1 MAIFFWRV
9 VHGSIN
15 ISMDAIFLSSCIS
28 NNQTNIFRP
37 LGPYQ
42 IAWHLRQHQYNVQ
55 VIDFIFKFTEEQ
67 TLKLIDKHMTPSTK
81 VLGIGFMISLY
92 NPSMWSIIKKFEN
105 ILREVKKRY
114 PWVKIIV
121 GGPSGSYW
129 AKLYRNGSLFDYVFT
144 GHAEN
149 PTLALMEHL
158 CKGGAHPQFEIVDGN
173 KFIRESFSMP
183 PRQKLFDISE
193 CRHTWDESDRI
204 QPNETLPLELGRGCI
219 FKCKFCRYPHIG
231 KNKRDF
237 NRSMDCVKHEILD
250 NYNKWNVTNYY
261 MLDDTFNADQ
271 ERLAAF
277 AEMVETLPFKIRYVT
292 YLRPDLIAA
301 HPESAHLLLN
311 SGLTGAFLGVE
322 SLNPESCALIGKPWS
337 AKNAKDFIPKLI
349 HDTWQDKVGVQL
361 GLICGLPP
369 ETLADC
375 KTTNQ
380 WCIDNDIP
388 AWIWHA
394 LQLERNAHTEYK
406 SDFDLNAEKYGF
418 EWIVR
423 NGRTIWKTQYCDQDI
438 ADNWF
443 EKLTNDAKPHQRFS
457 CWLLLEMGTYGK
469 DLDAAMKTKI
479 TDFDWNSLIPLRRQ
493 WLTTYY
499 HQILTM

>member
-1 MAIFFWRV
+1 
-9 VHGSIN
+9 
-15 ISMDAIFLSSCIS
+15 MDAIFLSSCIS
-28 NNQTNIFRP
+28 HNQTNIFRP

-67 TLKLIDKHMTPSTK
+67 TLRLIERHMTPNTK

-92 NPSMWSIIKKFEN
+92 NPAMGTIVNKFEN
-105 ILREVKKRY
+105 ILRAVKKRY

-129 AKLYRNGSLFDYVFT
+129 AKLHRNGSLFDYVFT

-149 PTLALMEHL
+149 STLALFEHL
-158 CKGGAHPQFEIVDGN
+158 YRNAPHPQFEIIDGN
-173 KFIRESFSMP
+173 KFIKETFAFP
-183 PRQKLFDISE
+183 QEKLFDISE
-193 CRHTWDESDRI
+193 CKHTWDDKDCI

-237 NRSMDCVKHEILD
+237 NRSMECVKHELID
-250 NYNKWNVTNYY
+250 NFNKWNVTNYY

-271 ERLAAF
+271 ERLKEF
-277 AEMVETLPFKIRYVT
+277 ADMVETLPFKIRYVT
-292 YLRPDLIAA
+292 YLRPDLISA

-322 SLNPESCALIGKPWS
+322 SLNAESCALIGKPWS

-349 HDTWQDKVGVQL
+349 HDTWQDKVGVQI

-369 ETLADC
+369 ETYNDC
-375 KTTNQ
+375 NNANQ
-380 WCIDNDIP
+380 WCIDNNIP
-388 AWIWHA
+388 GWIWHA
-394 LQLERNAHTEYK
+394 LHVERNAHTEYK
-406 SDFDLNAEKYGF
+406 SEFDVNAEQYGF
-418 EWIVR
+418 KWIVR
-423 NGRTIWKTQYCDQDI
+423 NGKTIWQTDFCDGEIVDQ
-438 ADNWF
+438 WF
-443 EKLTNDAKPHQRFS
+443 EKLTNDSKLYQNLT
-457 CWLLLEMGTYGK
+457 CWVLLEMGTYNI
-469 DLDAAMKTKI
+469 DLDVAMKTKVQE
-479 TDFDWNSLIPLRRQ
+479 FDWKSLIPIRTQ
-493 WLTTYY
+493 WLKTYFK
-499 HQILTM
+499 QILAM